1 MNGEESRPHEEDPAK
16 PDRVGQIQ
24 GRTWKHVLKRT
35 VFETVD
41 DQITDLAAALTYYAV
56 LSIFPALIA
65 LVSILGLVGRA
76 QSTVDQMIDLMGSFV
91 PADAMSQLEPIV
103 ANLMDQ
109 QGAGLGVVIGLVT
122 ALWTAS
128 NYVAAFARGMNRIYE
143 IDEGRPIW
151 KLRPLL
157 YGITAVVL
165 TLVALACVLVVVS
178 GPVAEG
184 IGAVIGL
191 GPVALAAWNI
201 LKWPALLGVVVGVVA
216 LLYYWTPN
224 VGQPKFR
231 WLSVGAVFAILVA
244 IVASLGFSLY
254 VANFGNYQGTYGALA
269 GVDHL
274 PVLVVDRERGVAG
287 RCRGGRRA
295 GAGP

>member
-165 TLVALACVLVVVS
+165 DAGCVGLRA
-178 GPVAEG
+178 GG
-184 IGAVIGL
+184 GL
-191 GPVALAAWNI
+191 GSGRGGDWRGNRAW
-201 LKWPALLGVVVGVVA
+201 PGGAGGVEH
-216 LLYYWTPN
+216 P
-224 VGQPKFR
+224 
-231 WLSVGAVFAILVA
+231 
-244 IVASLGFSLY
+244 
-254 VANFGNYQGTYGALA
+254 
-269 GVDHL
+269 
-274 PVLVVDRERGVAG
+274 EVAG
-287 RCRGGRRA
+287 APRRGRWGCCSA
-295 GAGP
+295 VLLDA